1 MRFFA
6 RSAVFLGL
14 LALSTAPLI
23 GALPAPAFAA
33 EPATR
38 VGEASFDP
46 ATSAIVVPYTGA
58 APKPVAYT
66 ISGSHHYYELPGA
79 RLSKPAVQFHRVG
92 GHIERYTLA
101 DRPEGGVRVSFK
113 LTTAAKPTVEVD
125 TAGHRLLIWP
135 LGKAGAM
142 AAKPAAAP
150 VKPQPKPVAAAPKP
164 KPAAVAPKPKP
175 TPKPVAVAPKP
186 KPKPKPAPQAQRP
199 AAPAVRVPT
208 GLTPPT
214 AKNVLKTEVGKP
226 YFDDFNHRLVLPYK
240 GEEPDFTVVVYYK
253 NPKWVYFDFANA
265 YVSAEGQKFETFT
278 TDTAFDGWMLSQRQG
293 ALKTRLYLK
302 LKAETQI
309 VAQVHPES
317 RQIWLEVPGKRIA
330 KPAAPKAA
338 EPEKPVAPEPTAA
351 PEASPETDPE
361 HQ

>member
-6 RSAVFLGL
+6 RTAVFLGL
-14 LALSTAPLI
+14 LALTATPMI
-23 GALPAPAFAA
+23 GALPAPAIAA
-33 EPATR
+33 EAATR

-46 ATSAIVVPYTGA
+46 AASAIVVPYTGT

-113 LTTAAKPTVEVD
+113 LTTTAKPTVEVD
-125 TAGHRLLIWP
+125 TTGHRLLIWP
-135 LGKAGAM
+135 LGKTGAV
-142 AAKPAAAP
+142 AAKPATAP
-150 VKPQPKPVAAAPKP
+150 VTPKPTPVAVAPKPKPKPVAAAPKP
-164 KPAAVAPKPKP
+164 KPKPKP
-175 TPKPVAVAPKP
+175 VQ
-186 KPKPKPAPQAQRP
+186 QARRP
-199 AAPAVRVPT
+199 ATPAVRVPS
-208 GLTPPT
+208 GLTPPLP
-214 AKNVLKTEVGKP
+214 KNVLKTEVGKP
-226 YFDDFNHRLVLPYK
+226 YFDDFHHRLVLPYK

-265 YVSAEGQKFETFT
+265 YLSAEGQKFETFT

-317 RQIWLEVPGKRIA
+317 RQIWLEVPSKRGA

-338 EPEKPVAPEPTAA
+338 EPAKDTAPVPAATSA

>member
-6 RSAVFLGL
+6 RTAVFLGL
-14 LALSTAPLI
+14 LALTATPMI

-33 EPATR
+33 EAATR

-46 ATSAIVVPYTGA
+46 ATSAIVVPYTGT

-79 RLSKPAVQFHRVG
+79 RLAKPAVQFHRVG
-92 GHIERYTLA
+92 GNIERYTLA
-101 DRPEGGVRVSFK
+101 DRPQGGVRVSFK
-113 LTTAAKPTVEVD
+113 LTTSAKPTVEVD
-125 TAGHRLLIWP
+125 TTGHRLLIWP
-135 LGKAGAM
+135 LGKTGAV
-142 AAKPAAAP
+142 AVAPKPAAAP
-150 VKPQPKPVAAAPKP
+150 VAPK
-164 KPAAVAPKPKP
+164 
-175 TPKPVAVAPKP
+175 PKPVAVAPKP
-186 KPKPKPAPQAQRP
+186 KPKPVAVAPKPTPKPKPAQQAH
-199 AAPAVRVPT
+199 AVRVPT
-208 GLTPPT
+208 GLTPPLP
-214 AKNVLKTEVGKP
+214 KNALKTEVGKP
-226 YFDDFNHRLVLPYK
+226 YFDDFHHRLVLPYK

-265 YVSAEGQKFETFT
+265 YLSAEGQKFETFT

-317 RQIWLEVPGKRIA
+317 RQIWLEVPGKRVA

-338 EPEKPVAPEPTAA
+338 EPEKATEPEPTAA

>member
-6 RSAVFLGL
+6 RTAVFLGL
-14 LALSTAPLI
+14 VALTATPMI

-33 EPATR
+33 EAATR

-46 ATSAIVVPYTGA
+46 ATSAIVVPYTGT

-79 RLSKPAVQFHRVG
+79 RLAKPAVQFHRVG
-92 GHIERYTLA
+92 GNIERYTLA
-101 DRPEGGVRVSFK
+101 DRPQGGVRVSFK
-113 LTTAAKPTVEVD
+113 LTTTAKPTVEVD
-125 TAGHRLLIWP
+125 AARQRLLIWP
-135 LGKAGAM
+135 LGKTGAV
-142 AAKPAAAP
+142 AARPAATPVAP
-150 VKPQPKPVAAAPKP
+150 KPQPKPVAVAPKP

-175 TPKPVAVAPKP
+175 KPVAVAPKP
-186 KPKPKPAPQAQRP
+186 TPKPKPTQQAH
-199 AAPAVRVPT
+199 AVRVPT
-208 GLTPPT
+208 GLTPPLP
-214 AKNVLKTEVGKP
+214 KNALKTEVGKP
-226 YFDDFNHRLVLPYK
+226 YFDDFHHRLVLPYK

-265 YVSAEGQKFETFT
+265 YLSAEGQKFETFT

-317 RQIWLEVPGKRIA
+317 RQIWLEVPGKRVA

-338 EPEKPVAPEPTAA
+338 EPEKDTAPVVPAATTA